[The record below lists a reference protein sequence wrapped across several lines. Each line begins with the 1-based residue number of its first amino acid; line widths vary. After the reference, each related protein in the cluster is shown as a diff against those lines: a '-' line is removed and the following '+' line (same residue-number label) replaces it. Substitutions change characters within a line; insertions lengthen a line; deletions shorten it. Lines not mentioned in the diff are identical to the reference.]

1 MRAPIRAGLAAVAAA
16 ALLGGGLTAVAASA
30 PAGRTA
36 HAVAAKKKP
45 RPRTVDVS
53 DNFFAPARL
62 TVRAGTRVT
71 WKWPLDVG
79 DSHDVKT
86 AKVPRGAKRFASPP
100 YAAGAK
106 WSRTFTRPGR
116 YQLYCTFHETE
127 MTMTVTVRKR

>member
-1 MRAPIRAGLAAVAAA
+1 MRAPIRAGLTAVVAAA
-16 ALLGGGLTAVAASA
+16 ALGGALVA
-30 PAGRTA
+30 P
-36 HAVAAKKKP
+36 HAVGAAKKKP

-62 TVRAGTRVT
+62 TVRAGTKVT
-71 WKWPLDVG
+71 WKWPVDVG